1 MAAQLNRFWRGPEF
15 LFPGPRGWAWGLG
28 NKGRRV
34 LPRGRGEEAT
44 PGWSEARGELCPS
57 LGKAGPERALT
68 RPRPHS
74 LEQISHHRRDTHHL
88 VGSRQAGKQGLL
100 QGKAGFCL
108 WDLSLQTLSSGQD
121 LWSSLGEE
129 GGASG
134 HLGDYLRRPSG
145 TGSGPW
151 GQQGSLRTL
160 GGAPGSEGGAGAFP
174 PPSFLPP
181 PVPHTAGAG
190 AGQAPWE
197 EALSLAPGPPVQRG
211 RADGQGRGRA
221 WRYKWQP
228 GHRGNELSAQLG
240 SKSLATGALPAPV
253 QPVHSA
259 TTTVAM
265 PTAWCSI
272 ALALLVALH
281 EGEPLASAAATAS
294 GFVCLCLP
302 PGLLCA
308 PSQLRAYRGRH
319 GGRTGLC
326 N

>member
-1 MAAQLNRFWRGPEF
+1 M
-15 LFPGPRGWAWGLG
+15 
-28 NKGRRV
+28 
-34 LPRGRGEEAT
+34 
-44 PGWSEARGELCPS
+44 
-57 LGKAGPERALT
+57 
-68 RPRPHS
+68 
-74 LEQISHHRRDTHHL
+74 
-88 VGSRQAGKQGLL
+88 
-100 QGKAGFCL
+100 
-108 WDLSLQTLSSGQD
+108 
-121 LWSSLGEE
+121 
-129 GGASG
+129 
-134 HLGDYLRRPSG
+134 GDYLRRPSG
-145 TGSGPW
+145 TGRGPW

-221 WRYKWQP
+221 WCYKWQP

-253 QPVHSA
+253 QPAHSA
-259 TTTVAM
+259 TTMVAM

-281 EGEPLASAAATAS
+281 EGEPPGLGCCNSLW
-294 GFVCLCLP
+294 VCLSVSP
-302 PGLLCA
+302 PGA
-308 PSQLRAYRGRH
+308 AVPSKPAEGTQGQALWLHGAVQLEVMQSQGSH
-319 GGRTGLC
+319 
-326 N
+326 